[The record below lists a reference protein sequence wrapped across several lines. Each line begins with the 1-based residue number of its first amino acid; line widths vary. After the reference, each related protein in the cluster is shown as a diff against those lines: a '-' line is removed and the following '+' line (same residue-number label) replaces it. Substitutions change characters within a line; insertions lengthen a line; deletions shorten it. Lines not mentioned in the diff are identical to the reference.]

1 MPNLF
6 LQYFSCW
13 GGLSLNTTEP
23 AISVSSSP
31 ALISVDKRRTNALLG
46 DKKIVAIID
55 IKSIFADRL
64 IKGGYSVSRHIS
76 ESIVVPIVFEKSNV
90 ITAGHKSRSG

>member
-1 MPNLF
+1 
-6 LQYFSCW
+6 
-13 GGLSLNTTEP
+13 
-23 AISVSSSP
+23 
-31 ALISVDKRRTNALLG
+31 LG